1 MLTGAIAIMLLVKVK
16 NQRGAAAI
24 EFALVLPVLIMLLMG
39 IIGFGALYNN
49 YLAITH
55 AAEEGAR
62 LAMVGQYSESAVRD
76 AAFPVNPSSV
86 SLTYPEGQTHGKPA
100 RVTVMYTYVLDIP
113 FFGTRIIPLTSG
125 AEMRLEVP

>member
-1 MLTGAIAIMLLVKVK
+1 VLTGAIAIMLLVKIR
-16 NQRGAAAI
+16 NQKGAAAL
-24 EFALVLPVLIMLLMG
+24 EFALVLPLLIMLLMG
-39 IIGFGALYNN
+39 IIGFGTLYNN

-62 LAMVGQYSESAVRD
+62 LAVVGQYSESAVRD
-76 AAFPVNPSSV
+76 AAFPVDPSSV

-100 RVTVMYTYVLDIP
+100 RVAVTYTYILDIP
-113 FFGTRIIPLTSG
+113 FFGTKTIPLQSR